1 MDKLNFDNIFK
12 IDNTDEYLDNI
23 LKLNEICKSD
33 NNNRFLVMTIN
44 ENNEI
49 DSDYYIL
56 TKDLYLKGKKYDNEI
71 IKNKTKCE
79 IKNKIF
85 RFYGDLINWSLSEG
99 NLIMNDFKYT
109 GKFENNLPIDGKII
123 YTNGDIYEGG
133 LENSKYNGNG
143 TLKKKDLFYLGN
155 FNNNLYHGHGCLTE
169 NKIIYEGKFL
179 NGIKHGEGILT
190 DEDNNEYS
198 VIYDNGIIIEK
209 KSLIEVKY
217 EESKETIKNLEV
229 ENKHL
234 EEQKT
239 VLEDKIKILTEATNS
254 LICKICFTNNVE
266 VLFKPCGHLCACNDC
281 TNKMFEISNHYHN
294 SRTKNCPV
302 CRKNVTSKIEV
313 LIA

>member
-143 TLKKKDLFYLGN
+143 TLKKK
-155 FNNNLYHGHGCLTE
+155 
-169 NKIIYEGKFL
+169 IYF
-179 NGIKHGEGILT
+179 I
-190 DEDNNEYS
+190 
-198 VIYDNGIIIEK
+198 
-209 KSLIEVKY
+209 
-217 EESKETIKNLEV
+217 
-229 ENKHL
+229 
-234 EEQKT
+234 
-239 VLEDKIKILTEATNS
+239 
-254 LICKICFTNNVE
+254 
-266 VLFKPCGHLCACNDC
+266 
-281 TNKMFEISNHYHN
+281 
-294 SRTKNCPV
+294 
-302 CRKNVTSKIEV
+302 
-313 LIA
+313 